1 MRLIYCRSSNM
12 GIQERKE
19 REKERRRSEITDAAE
34 IIIFANGIE
43 KAKVE
48 DIAEQ
53 AELSKATL
61 YLYFHNKEEI
71 YFAIS
76 MRGQKIMLDMVE
88 KAILSVTEIRAKIL
102 SFLKTM
108 VQFKETY
115 PDYFNAVLYFLTNK
129 IQFEGKNVALHES
142 RMSHEKYLNLWID
155 LIQKGKQE
163 GVIRTELNE
172 VNTVLLLW
180 MQLMGFLR
188 IYSVIEE
195 NLNEMF
201 HIKKENMMNEY
212 FELILQGVVK

>member
-1 MRLIYCRSSNM
+1 M

-212 FELILQGVVK
+212 FELILQGMVK

>member
-1 MRLIYCRSSNM
+1 M

>member
-1 MRLIYCRSSNM
+1 M

-19 REKERRRSEITDAAE
+19 RERKRRRNEIIDAAE
-34 IIIFANGIE
+34 KIIFANGIE

-48 DIAEQ
+48 EIADQ

-61 YLYFHNKEEI
+61 YLYFGSKEEL

-76 MRGQKIMLDMVE
+76 MRGQKIMLDMIE
-88 KAILSVTEIRAKIL
+88 KAILSVTGTREKIV

-108 VQFKETY
+108 VLFKETY
-115 PDYFNAVLYFLTNK
+115 PDYFNAVLYFLINK
-129 IQFEGKNVALHES
+129 IQFAGKSAALYEN
-142 RMSHEKYLNLWID
+142 RMSHEKYLNHWID

-163 GVIRTELNE
+163 GVIRNELNE

-180 MQLMGFLR
+180 MQLMGFLK

-201 HIKKENMMNEY
+201 HIKKENLINEY
-212 FELILQGVVK
+212 FDLILQGMVK